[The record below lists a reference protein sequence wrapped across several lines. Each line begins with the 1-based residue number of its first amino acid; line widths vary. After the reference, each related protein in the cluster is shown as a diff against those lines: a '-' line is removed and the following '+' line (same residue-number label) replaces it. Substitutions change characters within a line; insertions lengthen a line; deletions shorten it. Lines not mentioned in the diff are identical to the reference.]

1 MVGAGHA
8 NELMNFDPINLWL
21 LLQIYPSNLRLV
33 LWTSVTHT
41 HTHIYIYIYIYI
53 YICVCV
59 CKDHKN

>member
-33 LWTSVTHT
+33 CGPVSHTHT
-41 HTHIYIYIYIYI
+41 HTYIYIYIYIYI
-53 YICVCV
+53 YMCVCV
-59 CKDHKN
+59 